1 MDEGAAVKEVAILH
15 DLIAAD
21 PTKKTRLGIMT
32 REKMQQTADLM
43 AKYLDLKG
51 SFGVEEAFTNDYL
64 S

>member
-1 MDEGAAVKEVAILH
+1 VAILR

-21 PTKKTRLGIMT
+21 ATKKTRLGSMS